1 LEVQKPFLEK
11 VSGRRRQKLTV
22 DFGPITGL
30 IFSSK
35 TGNICK
41 MAGNRD
47 RLIYNIFI
55 TRFLFLFLWLTFPL
69 MALDPGRR
77 ITQYQVQKWDM
88 AGGLPANMIFA
99 IRQTRD
105 GYLWVGTQDGLVR
118 FDGHHFELYNSKKIP
133 QLKNNMIRAL
143 YEDDSGTL
151 WIGTSSG
158 GLTGYRQGEFFT
170 YPVTK
175 YKSLDRISAIAEDR
189 WGNLWIG
196 SFTRGLTCLNNG
208 RITTFTANEG
218 LPHNRVSYIY
228 KDGNGD
234 LWVCTAAGIVKLVK
248 PGTFLYYATQNDM
261 PYQKTVCLYDQEKKV
276 LWIGTEN
283 KGLFKLENNTYTA
296 YGTEA
301 GIPHLTIICL
311 YRDSMKNLWIGTDG
325 GGLTRMTNGELST
338 LSVNDGLASGF
349 VYSICEDREGS
360 LWIGTLDG
368 GLHQV
373 RDGIFTT
380 YTTSEGLVHNYVD
393 CLYEDREDRLWI
405 GTQGGLSR
413 LDLKTQTLTTILTT
427 RQGLLNNFIQ
437 CLGQDSSGYLRIGT
451 WGGLHRFKDG
461 KLTTLTKKQGL
472 SDNRVICLL
481 EDREGIT
488 WIGTANGLNRMDKN
502 GTLTIFTRNEGLS
515 SNLVQVIHEDCQ
527 GTLWI
532 GTDAGLNRY
541 ARGLI
546 TPYKSLPGSE
556 SYYIR
561 CVYEDSG
568 GTLWF
573 GTESGLIRMKE
584 NNTTRDMYTYTIQN
598 GLIENVIYSI
608 LEDEEGYLWLAGQ
621 NGVSRVSKQ
630 GLEEVAAGKIK
641 QIRVKSF
648 NEEDGMKSRWCTGI
662 GCKTRDGRFW
672 FPTAVGL
679 AVINP
684 RQTGIDNPPPDLII
698 EKLIVDGESV
708 IIKSFLGGPGG
719 RFYKKAPLAAGGIL
733 KLPPGKKRLEF
744 YYTAA
749 SFIKPGEIR
758 FKIKLAGYDRDWV
771 EVGTARSTTYTG
783 LSPGHYTFNVTACSP
798 GGVWGS
804 EGASISFYLRPYF
817 YQTVWFYIF
826 AVLFALL
833 AAFSF
838 YRYRVRQLRAREKE
852 LGLLVKIRTRDLQ
865 ERNLELEAAHHKLQ
879 QSSQLIEAKN
889 LQLEEQAGKLKEM
902 DKIKSRFFANISHE
916 FRTPLT
922 LIMGPLEQML
932 TGPLEKEREQKKK
945 MRLMLRN
952 SRRLLSLINQLLA
965 LSKFDS
971 GTIKLQAFRQ
981 NIVPFLKGI
990 LNSFDSLAVQNE
1002 VELIFQ
1008 TEAEEIPLFYD
1019 PEKLEEVISNLLSN
1033 AVKFT
1038 PAGGR
1043 ITLAVKVKESQSG
1056 IGEHGFLEISI
1067 SDTGPGIPLG
1077 DMAHIFDRFYQADS
1091 TYEHHRQGTGI
1102 GLAIARE
1109 IVELH
1114 HGVITADSTG
1124 IEGVGTRFV
1133 IQLPM
1138 GDAHLKP
1145 EEIVES
1151 LSAPKKL
1158 AVPRPGVKEDKEEE
1172 FEAKEKEEE
1181 IGKEPADQE
1190 KDIILVVEDNADV
1203 QEYIRGALE
1212 PGYTVKQAMDGEEG
1226 LRQAREIVPDLIICD
1241 IMMPGMDGYELCR
1254 TLKTEIATSHI
1265 PVILL
1270 TAKAAEENIIQG
1282 LETGADD
1289 YITKPFN
1296 IKMLLAR
1303 IRNLIEL
1310 RRHWQ
1315 QTWNREMTLQPIGMK
1330 VSEVDKKFIKEL
1342 KQVMEKSIPDT
1353 EFNVDQ
1359 LCQKLYMSHAT
1370 LYRKIHALT
1379 GETPTDFIRS
1389 YRLKRGA
1396 ELLKSGVGTV
1406 LEVALE
1412 VGFSSA
1418 NYFTKCFKKK
1428 FHQLPTECQRT

>member
-1 LEVQKPFLEK
+1 MAVNRLCVFFKIFIIPFL
-11 VSGRRRQKLTV
+11 
-22 DFGPITGL
+22 
-30 IFSSK
+30 
-35 TGNICK
+35 
-41 MAGNRD
+41 
-47 RLIYNIFI
+47 Y
-55 TRFLFLFLWLTFPL
+55 LFLCTGYPL
-69 MALDPGRR
+69 RALDPNRR
-77 ITQYQVQKWDM
+77 ITQYMVQTWNM
-88 AGGLPANMIFA
+88 QGGLPANSIFA
-99 IRQTRD
+99 VQQTRD
-105 GYLWVGTQDGLVR
+105 GYLWIGTQDGLVR
-118 FDGHHFELYNSKKIP
+118 FDGHHFETYNQKNTP
-133 QLKNNMIRAL
+133 QLNCNIIRAL
-143 YEDDSGTL
+143 YEDKTGTL
-151 WIGTSSG
+151 WIGTTSG
-158 GLTGYRQGEFFT
+158 GLTRYNQGEFYT
-170 YPVTK
+170 YPITK
-175 YKSLDRISAIAEDR
+175 YKTLEGISAIDEDR

-196 SFTRGLTCLNNG
+196 SFTRGLTCLSAG
-208 RITTFTANEG
+208 QFTAYTTNEG
-218 LPHNRVSYIY
+218 LPSNQVRGIC
-228 KDGNGD
+228 KDKNGN
-234 LWVCTAAGIVKLVK
+234 LWVCTVTGIVKVDK
-248 PGTFLYYATQNDM
+248 PGVFRHDVTQDLLSD
-261 PYQKTVCLYDQEKKV
+261 YKTVCLYEKDEKE
-276 LWIGTEN
+276 LWIGTGD
-283 KGLFKLENNTYTA
+283 KGLFRLKNSTLTA

-325 GGLTRMTNGELST
+325 GGLTRMTNGKLST
-338 LSVNDGLASGF
+338 LYVNDGLASGF

-360 LWIGTLDG
+360 LWVGTLDG
-368 GLHQV
+368 GLHQL
-373 RDGIFTT
+373 RDSIFTT
-380 YTTSEGLVHNYVD
+380 FTTAEGLAHNYVD
-393 CLYEDREDRLWI
+393 CIYEDRAGRLWI
-405 GTQGGLSR
+405 GTKGGLSQ
-413 LDLKTQTLTTILTT
+413 LDLKTSTLTTVLTT

-437 CLGQDSSGYLRIGT
+437 CLGQDSSGYLWIGT
-451 WGGLHRFKDG
+451 WGGLQRFKDG

-472 SDNRVICLL
+472 SDNRVLCLL
-481 EDREGIT
+481 EDKRENT
-488 WIGTANGLNRMDKN
+488 WIGTANGLNRLDKS
-502 GTLTIFTRNEGLS
+502 GALTVFTRNEGLS
-515 SNLVQVIHEDCQ
+515 SNLVQVIHEDSK
-527 GTLWI
+527 GTIWI

-541 ARGLI
+541 DRGLI
-546 TPYKSLPGSE
+546 TAFRSLPGNE
-556 SYYIR
+556 NPFIR

-584 NNTTRDMYTYTIQN
+584 KNTIKQMLTYTTRD

-608 LEDEEGYLWLAGQ
+608 LEDEEGFLWLAGQ

-630 GLEEVAAGKIK
+630 ELEDVAAGKIK
-641 QIRVKSF
+641 QIRVNSF

-679 AVINP
+679 TVINP
-684 RQTGIDNPPPDLII
+684 QQTGIDTPPPHLII
-698 EKLIVDGESV
+698 EKLVADGETM
-708 IIKSFLGGPGG
+708 KSFCGGPGG
-719 RFYKKAPLAAGGIL
+719 GFLEKSPLE
-733 KLPPGKKRLEF
+733 LPPGKKRLEF

-749 SFIKPGEIR
+749 SFIKPGKIG

-783 LSPGHYTFNVTACSP
+783 LSPGHYTFNVAACSTD
-798 GGVWGS
+798 GIWGS
-804 EGASISFYLRPYF
+804 EGASISFYLWPYF
-817 YQTVWFYIF
+817 YQTVWFYVF
-826 AVLFALL
+826 AVFFVLL

-852 LGLLVKIRTRDLQ
+852 LGELVQVRTRDLH
-865 ERNLELEAAHHKLQ
+865 ERNLELEAAHHKLRK
-879 QSSQLIEAKN
+879 SSQLIETKN

-932 TGPLEKEREQKKK
+932 SGPLEKEKEQKKK

-952 SRRLLSLINQLLA
+952 SRRLHSLINQLLA

-971 GTIKLQAFRQ
+971 GTIKLQAYQQ

-1008 TEAEEIPLFYD
+1008 AKTEVISLYYD

-1043 ITLAVKVKESQSG
+1043 ITLAVKVKEGQPG
-1056 IGEHGFLEISI
+1056 TGEQGFLEISV
-1067 SDTGPGIPLG
+1067 SDTGPGIPPD

-1091 TYEHHRQGTGI
+1091 TYAHHRQGTGI

-1114 HGVITADSTG
+1114 HGVITVHSTG
-1124 IEGVGTRFV
+1124 IEGAGTRFV

-1138 GDAHLKP
+1138 GHAHFKP
-1145 EEIVES
+1145 EEIVEP
-1151 LSAPKKL
+1151 LPAPKKL
-1158 AVPRPGVKEDKEEE
+1158 AVPRPGVKEDEEEE
-1172 FEAKEKEEE
+1172 FEPEEKEEE
-1181 IGKEPADQE
+1181 IVKEPVDQE

-1212 PGYTVKQAMDGEEG
+1212 PGYTVKQAKDGEEG
-1226 LRQAREIVPDLIICD
+1226 LQQAREIVPDLIICD

-1315 QTWNREMTLQPIGMK
+1315 QTWNREMTLQPTGMT

-1342 KQVMEKSIPDT
+1342 KAVMEKNIPET

-1370 LYRKIHALT
+1370 LYRKIYALT

-1428 FHQLPTECQRT
+1428 FHQLPTEYQGTESE

>member
-1 LEVQKPFLEK
+1 MGVNRFW
-11 VSGRRRQKLTV
+11 VS
-22 DFGPITGL
+22 F
-30 IFSSK
+30 
-35 TGNICK
+35 NIYI
-41 MAGNRD
+41 
-47 RLIYNIFI
+47 LL
-55 TRFLFLFLWLTFPL
+55 FLFLFLCICYPL
-69 MALDPGRR
+69 IALDPNRR
-77 ITQYQVQKWDM
+77 ITQYMVQTWDM
-88 AGGLPANMIFA
+88 QSGLPANSIFA
-99 IRQTRD
+99 LQQTRD
-105 GYLWVGTQDGLVR
+105 GYLWIGTQDGLVR

-133 QLKNNMIRAL
+133 QLKDNMIRAL
-143 YEDDSGTL
+143 FEDRNGTL
-151 WIGTSSG
+151 WIGTTSG
-158 GLTGYRQGEFFT
+158 GLTRYKQGEFYT
-170 YPVTK
+170 YPATK
-175 YKSLDRISAIAEDR
+175 YKALDRISDIDEDR

-196 SFTRGLTCLNNG
+196 SFTMGLTCLSAG
-208 RITTFTANEG
+208 QFTTYIGEG
-218 LPHNRVSYIY
+218 LPSDKIWCIH
-228 KDGNGD
+228 KDKNGD
-234 LWVCTAAGIVKLVK
+234 LWVSATAAIVKIVK
-248 PGTFLYYATQNDM
+248 PGIFRHYAPQDAF
-261 PYQKTVCLYDQEKKV
+261 PYQRTVCLFEEDKKE
-276 LWIGTEN
+276 LWIGTWN
-283 KGLFKLENNTYTA
+283 SGLFCLKNSTSTV

-301 GIPHLTIICL
+301 GIPHLTIVCL

-325 GGLTRMTNGELST
+325 GGLTRMTNGVLST
-338 LSVNDGLASGF
+338 LPVDGGLASGF
-349 VYSICEDREGS
+349 VYCITEDREGS
-360 LWIGTLDG
+360 LWAGTLDG
-368 GLHQV
+368 GLHQL
-373 RDGIFTT
+373 RDSIFTT
-380 YTTSEGLVHNYVD
+380 YTVTEGLAHNYVD
-393 CLYEDREDRLWI
+393 CIYEDRAGRLWI
-405 GTQGGLSR
+405 GTKGGLSR
-413 LDLKTQTLTTILTT
+413 LDVKTQTLTTVLTT

-437 CLGQDSSGYLRIGT
+437 CLCQDSSGHFWIGT

-461 KLTTLTKKQGL
+461 KLTRLTKKQGL
-472 SDNRVICLL
+472 SDNRVFCLL
-481 EDREGIT
+481 EDRRGNT
-488 WIGTANGLNRMDKN
+488 WIGTENGLNRLDTN
-502 GTLTIFTRNEGLS
+502 GRLTVFSRNEGLS

-541 ARGLI
+541 DRGVI
-546 TPYKSLPGSE
+546 TANKPLPGSE

-561 CVYEDSG
+561 CVYEDNR

-573 GTESGLIRMKE
+573 GTENGLIRMKE
-584 NNTTRDMYTYTIQN
+584 KNSTWHMHTYTTQN

-608 LEDEEGYLWLAGQ
+608 LEDEKGHLWLGGQ

-630 GLEEVAAGKIK
+630 ELEDVSTGKIK

-679 AVINP
+679 TVINP
-684 RQTGIDNPPPDLII
+684 RQTVTGTPPAHLII
-698 EKLIVDGESV
+698 EKLIADGET
-708 IIKSFLGGPGG
+708 IKSFCGGSRVMRKAQSAGRKANTGFTLGAK
-719 RFYKKAPLAAGGIL
+719 RHAPCASPLE
-733 KLPPGKKRLEF
+733 LPPGKKRLEF
-744 YYTAA
+744 YYTAV
-749 SFIKPGEIR
+749 SFIKPGEIG
-758 FKIKLAGYDRDWV
+758 FKIKLAGYDPDWI

-798 GGVWGS
+798 DGDWSG

-817 YQTVWFYIF
+817 YQTVWFYI
-826 AVLFALL
+826 L
-833 AAFSF
+833 AALFISLAVFSF
-838 YRYRVRQLRAREKE
+838 YRFRVRQLKTREKE
-852 LGLLVKIRTRDLQ
+852 LGALVRVRTRDLQ

-879 QSSQLIEAKN
+879 ESSQLIEAKN
-889 LQLEEQAGKLKEM
+889 IQLEEQAGKLKEM

-932 TGPLEKEREQKKK
+932 GGPLEKERDQKKK

-971 GTIKLQAFRQ
+971 GTIKLQAYRQ
-981 NIVPFLKGI
+981 NVVPFLKGI
-990 LNSFDSLAVQNE
+990 LQSFDSLAVQNE

-1008 TEAEEIPLFYD
+1008 TEAGDIPLYYD

-1043 ITLAVKVKESQSG
+1043 ISLAVKVKEGQSG
-1056 IGEHGFLEISI
+1056 AGEQGFLEVSV
-1067 SDTGPGIPLG
+1067 SDTGPGIPREEL
-1077 DMAHIFDRFYQADS
+1077 AHIFDRFYQADS

-1114 HGVITADSTG
+1114 HGIITVNSS
-1124 IEGVGTRFV
+1124 GVEDAGTRFV

-1138 GDAHLKP
+1138 GNAHLKP

-1151 LSAPKKL
+1151 LPASKKL
-1158 AVPRPGVKEDKEEE
+1158 AMPCPGVKEDKEEE
-1172 FEAKEKEEE
+1172 
-1181 IGKEPADQE
+1181 IVKEPADQE

-1212 PGYTVKQAMDGEEG
+1212 PEYTVKQAKDGEEG

-1270 TAKAAEENIIQG
+1270 TAKAAEENIIRG

-1296 IKMLLAR
+1296 TKMLLAR
-1303 IRNLIEL
+1303 IHNLIEL

-1315 QTWNREMTLQPIGMK
+1315 KTWDREMTLQPTGMT
-1330 VSEVDKKFIKEL
+1330 VSAVDKKFIKEL
-1342 KQVMEKSIPDT
+1342 KQVMEKNIPDT
-1353 EFNVDQ
+1353 DFNVDQ
-1359 LCQKLYMSHAT
+1359 LCRKLYMSHAT

-1396 ELLKSGVGTV
+1396 ELLKSGVGSV

-1428 FHQLPTECQRT
+1428 FHQLPTEYQAIETE

>member
-1 LEVQKPFLEK
+1 MAVNRLW
-11 VSGRRRQKLTV
+11 VS
-22 DFGPITGL
+22 
-30 IFSSK
+30 
-35 TGNICK
+35 CK
-41 MAGNRD
+41 
-47 RLIYNIFI
+47 IFI
-55 TRFLFLFLWLTFPL
+55 ILFPCLFLCICYPLT
-69 MALDPGRR
+69 ALDPNRR
-77 ITQYQVQKWDM
+77 ITQYMVQTWNM
-88 AGGLPANMIFA
+88 EGGLPANSIFA
-99 IRQTRD
+99 LQQTRD
-105 GYLWVGTQDGLVR
+105 GYLWIGTQDGLVR
-118 FDGHHFELYNSKKIP
+118 FDGHHFELYNSKKTP
-133 QLKNNMIRAL
+133 QLKDNMIRAL
-143 YEDDSGTL
+143 YEDRNGTL
-151 WIGTSSG
+151 WIGTTSG
-158 GLTGYRQGEFFT
+158 GLSRYKEGEFYT
-170 YPVTK
+170 YTTTK
-175 YKSLDRISAIAEDR
+175 YKTLEGISAIDEDR

-196 SFTRGLTCLNNG
+196 SFTMGLTCLSAG
-208 RITTFTANEG
+208 QFATYTTDEG
-218 LPHNRVSYIY
+218 LPSNQVRCIY

-234 LWVCTAAGIVKLVK
+234 LWVSTTAGIVKLVK
-248 PGTFLYYATQNDM
+248 PGVFQCYVTQDLLSD
-261 PYQKTVCLYDQEKKV
+261 YKTVCLYEEGKKE
-276 LWIGTEN
+276 LWIGTGDR
-283 KGLFKLENNTYTA
+283 GLFRLKNSTSIS

-325 GGLTRMTNGELST
+325 GGLTRMTNGKLST

-360 LWIGTLDG
+360 LWLGTLDG
-368 GLHQV
+368 GLHQL
-373 RDGIFTT
+373 RDSIFTT
-380 YTTSEGLVHNYVD
+380 YTTSEGLAHNYID
-393 CLYEDREDRLWI
+393 CIYEDRAGRLWI
-405 GTQGGLSR
+405 GTKGGLSQ
-413 LDLKTQTLTTILTT
+413 LDLKTQTLTTVLTT

-437 CLGQDSSGYLRIGT
+437 CLWQDSAGHLWIGT

-472 SDNRVICLL
+472 SDNRVFCLL
-481 EDREGIT
+481 KDRQEST
-488 WIGTANGLNRMDKN
+488 WIGTANGLNRLDKN
-502 GTLTIFTRNEGLS
+502 GTLTVFTRNEGLS
-515 SNLVQVIHEDCQ
+515 SNLVQVIHQDRK

-541 ARGLI
+541 ARGVI
-546 TPYKSLPGSE
+546 TAYKPLPGSE
-556 SYYIR
+556 SHYIR
-561 CVYEDSG
+561 CAYEDSR

-573 GTESGLIRMKE
+573 GTESGLIRMREK
-584 NNTTRDMYTYTIQN
+584 NTTWHMYTYTSQN

-608 LEDEEGYLWLAGQ
+608 LEDEEGYLWLGGQ

-630 GLEEVAAGKIK
+630 ELEDVSTGKIK

-672 FPTAVGL
+672 FPTSVGV
-679 AVINP
+679 AVIDP
-684 RQTGIDNPPPDLII
+684 HQTGTDTPSPQLII
-698 EKLIVDGESV
+698 EKLIADGETIKNFCGGSRGAV
-708 IIKSFLGGPGG
+708 FIKS
-719 RFYKKAPLAAGGIL
+719 APLAAGGIL
-733 KLPPGKKRLEF
+733 KLSPGKKRLEF

-749 SFIKPGEIR
+749 SFIKPGKIR
-758 FKIKLAGYDRDWV
+758 FKLKLAGYDRDWV

-783 LSPGHYTFNVTACSP
+783 LSPGDYTFNVTACNPDGEWSR
-798 GGVWGS
+798 

-826 AVLFALL
+826 AVLVILL

-852 LGLLVKIRTRDLQ
+852 LGVLVKVRTRDLQ
-865 ERNLELEAAHHKLQ
+865 ERNLELQTAHHKLR

-932 TGPLEKEREQKKK
+932 SGPLEKEREQKKK

-952 SRRLLSLINQLLA
+952 SRRLHSLINQLLA

-990 LNSFDSLAVQNE
+990 LHSFDSLAVQNE

-1008 TEAEEIPLFYD
+1008 TEAEEIPLYYD

-1043 ITLAVKVKESQSG
+1043 ITLAVKVKEGQSG
-1056 IGEHGFLEISI
+1056 IGKQDFLEISV
-1067 SDTGPGIPLG
+1067 SDTGPGIPPE

-1114 HGVITADSTG
+1114 HGIITAHSTG
-1124 IEGVGTRFV
+1124 VEGAGTRFV
-1133 IQLPM
+1133 IQLPR

-1151 LSAPKKL
+1151 LPEPRKL
-1158 AVPRPGVKEDKEEE
+1158 TVPRPEVKEDEEEE
-1172 FEAKEKEEE
+1172 FEPAEKEEE
-1181 IGKEPADQE
+1181 IVKEPAVHE

-1254 TLKTEIATSHI
+1254 ALKTEIATSHI

-1303 IRNLIEL
+1303 IRNLIDL

-1315 QTWNREMTLQPIGMK
+1315 QTWTREMTLQPTGMT

-1342 KQVMEKSIPDT
+1342 KQVMEKNIPDT

-1359 LCQKLYMSHAT
+1359 LSRKLYMSHAT

-1418 NYFTKCFKKK
+1418 NYFTKCFKRK
-1428 FHQLPTECQRT
+1428 FHQLPTEYQGTENE